1 MVATKFFI
9 LTVILIRFLNLM
21 VLDSK
26 AWPLV
31 ATTYVFLTVSL
42 VTFFHEI
49 LLNGNVLIFQT
60 VFRLKTGEDNM
71 LTRVIKLSNN
81 TQ

>member
-1 MVATKFFI
+1 M
-9 LTVILIRFLNLM
+9 
-21 VLDSK
+21 
-26 AWPLV
+26 
-31 ATTYVFLTVSL
+31 FLTVSL

-71 LTRVIKLSNN
+71 LTRVIKLSIIIILEVVVIKLSN
-81 TQ
+81 TTWYC